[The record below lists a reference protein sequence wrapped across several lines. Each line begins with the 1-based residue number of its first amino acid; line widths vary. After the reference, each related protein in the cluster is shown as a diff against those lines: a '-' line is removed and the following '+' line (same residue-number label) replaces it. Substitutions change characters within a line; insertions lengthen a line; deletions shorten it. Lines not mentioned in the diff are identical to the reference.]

1 MKVRNTITLTDGNV
15 MLTLTQKT
23 IQEARTMKTI
33 TFIALI
39 YLPASFTSV
48 RKFFYRHPH
57 ECEMLTEIQ
66 TFLSMGFV
74 HVESLEGVMR
84 LSVSN
89 DMLFYIAI
97 TLPLMVATLLGW
109 WLWEYMS
116 KRRKKAEIEEDDEEK
131 MKNM

>member
-1 MKVRNTITLTDGNV
+1 MKVRNTITLTDGDV
-15 MLTLTQKT
+15 MLTLTQET

-48 RKFFYRHPH
+48 PKFFHHYLSQ
-57 ECEMLTEIQ
+57 CKTLTGIQ

-84 LSVSN
+84 LSVSK
-89 DMLFYIAI
+89 DMLFYVAI
-97 TLPLMVATLLGW
+97 TIPLMVATLLGW

-116 KRRKKAEIEEDDEEK
+116 KRRKRAGPEGDDEEK
-131 MKNM
+131 VKNM

>member
-48 RKFFYRHPH
+48 RKFFYDLR

-116 KRRKKAEIEEDDEEK
+116 KRRKQAEIEEDDEEK
-131 MKNM
+131 VKNM